1 MVVARTMEEVWTEYQ
16 ATKDPDLLEQI
27 VVRYAPLVKYVVG
40 RLAISLPAIL
50 DSEDIIS
57 YGTIGLLNAASR
69 FDPTRGVKFETF
81 AISLIK
87 GAIID
92 ALRALDLVPRS
103 VRQKSRNIERA
114 VSELQHQ
121 YGRSASD
128 LEVANYLGMSVESYS
143 KTLVDASCVTL
154 SLDHAMDYIDGDEQ
168 VPLLEALEDAGS
180 PNPAQILE
188 SAELRSA
195 LVDAINSLPKRER
208 LVIYLYYLDE
218 LTLREISHVLEV
230 SESRVCQ
237 LHARSIVRIRAAL
250 KDQTEGK

>member
-1 MVVARTMEEVWTEYQ
+1 MVVAGTMEDVWTEYQ
-16 ATKDPDLLEQI
+16 ATKNPELLEHL

-57 YGTIGLLNAASR
+57 YGTIGLLNAANR
-69 FDPTRGVKFETF
+69 FDPGRGVKFETF

-103 VRQKSRNIERA
+103 VRQKSRTIERA

-128 LEVANYLGMSVESYS
+128 LEVANHVGMSLASYN

-154 SLDHAMDYIDGDEQ
+154 SLDAAVDYIDGDEQ
-168 VPLLEALEDAGS
+168 VPLLEALQDANS

-188 SAELRSA
+188 NAELRSA
-195 LVDAINSLPKRER
+195 LTDAINSLPQRER
-208 LVIYLYYLDE
+208 LVIYLYYFEE
-218 LTLREISHVLEV
+218 LTLREISQVLDV

-237 LHARSIVRIRAAL
+237 LHARSVLRLRSAL
-250 KDQTEGK
+250 QDRTERK